1 MFVKV
6 SRIVSSEGIDNYDYV
21 YILSDLSN
29 LKEMERLEYLAHHDS
44 LTGLANRAKL
54 YRVLDET
61 LTIERDTDDG
71 VALLYLD
78 LDGFKGV
85 NDTYGHDAGDEVLK
99 QVAERLLSTFTS
111 QDLVARLSGDEFV
124 VLVTKTTVTNISS
137 IAERLIEV
145 IQNDIVYKGR
155 VLKVGASI
163 GVHYSANLTENLDQW
178 LKAADTAMYQ
188 AKSSGKGRYVIN
200 QG

>member
-1 MFVKV
+1 
-6 SRIVSSEGIDNYDYV
+6 
-21 YILSDLSN
+21 
-29 LKEMERLEYLAHHDS
+29 
-44 LTGLANRAKL
+44 
-54 YRVLDET
+54 
-61 LTIERDTDDG
+61 
-71 VALLYLD
+71 
-78 LDGFKGV
+78 
-85 NDTYGHDAGDEVLK
+85 
-99 QVAERLLSTFTS
+99 
-111 QDLVARLSGDEFV
+111 
-124 VLVTKTTVTNISS
+124 
-137 IAERLIEV
+137 LIEV